1 MDYPLKKGSK
11 NDTVKDLQSRL
22 NKLGA
27 GLIADGD
34 FGDKTEITL
43 FKYTGKK
50 IVNNQAELNAIG
62 VVAPA
67 SSGGNVDYNK
77 LSVKVPADVLPS
89 LIEAMKRFEIN
100 SILRVS
106 HFVSQCAHE
115 SLNFTFKSEN
125 LNYSAEGLR
134 KTFAKYFADD
144 ATANAYARQPEKIA
158 NRVYANRYGNGDEK
172 SGDGWRYKGKGYA
185 QLTFKEN
192 YIAFGKA
199 IGEDLTVNPE
209 LVATPKYASL
219 SACWFFSN
227 KGLNALADKGAT
239 DDIVKQITLKINGGY
254 NGLADRQA
262 RFKEIHKLFNA

>member
-1 MDYPLKKGSK
+1 MDYPLIKRSK
-11 NDTVKDLQSRL
+11 NATVKDLQTRL

-34 FGDKTEITL
+34 FGDKTEIAL

-62 VVAPA
+62 VAPV
-67 SSGGNVDYNK
+67 SSTSTGVDYNK
-77 LSVKVPADVLPS
+77 LSSKVPADVLPS

-100 SILRVS
+100 TVNRVC

-115 SLNFTFKSEN
+115 SLGFTFKSEN

-134 KTFAKYFADD
+134 KTFAKYFPDD
-144 ATANAYARQPEKIA
+144 ATAKAYARQPEKIA
-158 NRVYANRYGNGDEK
+158 NRVYASRYGNGMET
-172 SGDGWRYKGKGYA
+172 SGDGWRFRGKGYA
-185 QLTFKEN
+185 QLTFKDN
-192 YIAFGKA
+192 YVAFGKA

-219 SACWFFSN
+219 SACWFFSS
-227 KGLNALADKGAT
+227 KGLNALADTGST
-239 DDIVKQITLKINGGY
+239 DDVVKQITLKINGGY
-254 NGLADRQA
+254 NGLADRLA
-262 RFKEIHKLFNA
+262 RFKDTHSLFQ